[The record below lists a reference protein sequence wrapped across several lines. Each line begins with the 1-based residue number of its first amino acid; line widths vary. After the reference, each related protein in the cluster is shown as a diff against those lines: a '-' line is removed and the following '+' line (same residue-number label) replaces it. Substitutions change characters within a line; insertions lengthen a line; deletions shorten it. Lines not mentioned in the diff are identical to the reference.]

1 MDIQR
6 HSSVLGDTVE
16 KLSDEASYKQL
27 FHAYRDEEAL
37 PSNEILRKIVDLCRA
52 ILFPG
57 YYGNARIS
65 KQTIRFH
72 TGVNVETLHAL
83 LSRQI
88 YAGLCFADSSCATC
102 PEERISAEAERI
114 SETFIAGSRRGDFL
128 LSRFTGDR

>member
-37 PSNEILRKIVDLCRA
+37 PSGEVLKEIIDLCRA

-72 TGVNVETLHAL
+72 TGVMLRL
-83 LSRQI
+83 
-88 YAGLCFADSSCATC
+88 
-102 PEERISAEAERI
+102 
-114 SETFIAGSRRGDFL
+114 FIL
-128 LSRFTGDR
+128 YYPSRFMRDFVSRIHLA

>member
-37 PSNEILRKIVDLCRA
+37 PSGEVLKEIIDLCRA

-72 TGVNVETLHAL
+72 TVGNFDTRQSV
-83 LSRQI
+83 LSKRG
-88 YAGLCFADSSCATC
+88 YA
-102 PEERISAEAERI
+102 
-114 SETFIAGSRRGDFL
+114 
-128 LSRFTGDR
+128 